1 MANVQIKIPQ
11 AVVQKY
17 LSEKEGA
24 PVEILK
30 YEKLGSGWHG
40 TGYKVKYEILNSVRR
55 SPHPCTPLLKKERGG
70 AQLKQSNSLLHE
82 MEKGEGMRGAGAE
95 IKEVVLRTLMPMGF
109 GHDWLS
115 DRAGVFVLQHQLAQD
130 IPDHIESFDVSG
142 YSKDNKLVSLGDIKE
157 YFHVVK
163 VAAGKTYSEDFGRI
177 KESGELIDGDLER
190 AQFLSDYLVKLHSK
204 KFRGSTD
211 EIRSI
216 RRRHNRDSIGHGEMM
231 MGVIDSY
238 PDKFDF
244 ATGEELADLIC
255 KAVKFREKVK
265 DTPIVPCR
273 MHGDFHPGNIM
284 FNGKKMTILDA
295 SREICGDPADDVT
308 SMAINYIW
316 FAVMQTGKFDGPF
329 AKLFNVFWNNYF
341 KKTGDSLIVK
351 TAGVFFAFRGVVVA
365 HPFFYSQ
372 QTDSVRRKMIL
383 FVENVLNDKKFDA
396 RKINK
401 YLGVKE

>member
-1 MANVQIKIPQ
+1 MANVQIKIPRS
-11 AVVQKY
+11 VVQKY

-24 PVEILK
+24 PVKILK

-40 TGYKVKYEILNSVRR
+40 VGYKIKYRGKGKGVR
-55 SPHPCTPLLKKERGG
+55 G
-70 AQLKQSNSLLHE
+70 
-82 MEKGEGMRGAGAE
+82 KGQGIRD
-95 IKEVVLRTLMPMGF
+95 KEVVLRTLMPVNF

-115 DRAGVFVLQHQLAQD
+115 DRAGSFVLQHQLAQA

-142 YSKDNKLVSLGDIKE
+142 YSRDNKLVSLGDIRE

-163 VAAGKTYSEDFGRI
+163 VAEGDTYSQDFARI
-177 KESGELIDGDLER
+177 KESGELKDGDLER
-190 AQFLSDYLVKLHSK
+190 AMQLSDYLVKLHSK
-204 KFRGSTD
+204 KFSGSQ
-211 EIRSI
+211 EELRSI
-216 RRRHNRDSIGHGEMM
+216 RRRHNRDAIGHGEMM

-244 ATGEELADLIC
+244 ATGEDLADLIC
-255 KAVKFREKVK
+255 RAVKFREKIK
-265 DTPIVPCR
+265 DLPVTPCR

-284 FNGKKMTILDA
+284 FNGRKMTVLDA
-295 SREICGDPADDVT
+295 SREVFGDPADDVT

-341 KKTGDSLIVK
+341 KKTGDNLIAR

-372 QTDSVRRKMIL
+372 QTDSVRRKMIK
-383 FVENVLNDKKFDA
+383 FVENVLDDKAFDPM
-396 RKINK
+396 KINK
-401 YLGVKE
+401 YLGVS